1 MIQFSITKESKKS
14 RARLGHIKT
23 PHAEFETPCMVP
35 VATQATVKTLSGDEV
50 LEKTKSKL
58 IIANTFHLHIKPGE
72 KTIKRNG
79 GIHTFMKYSG
89 SIMTDSGGF
98 QVFSLGFGSDLQTN
112 KVIRAGKNIQTVAIG
127 AQPKHIRITD
137 KGVYFRSPHDGR
149 KIFLGPKESIKIQAD
164 IGADI
169 IFAFDECTP
178 PSASYEYVKQSLEKT
193 HRWLQEC
200 ISAKK
205 SRQALFGIVQGGR
218 YKDLRIQSAQFV
230 ASQKVDGF
238 GIGGEFGSNKKSMQ
252 TMLETVTAYLPK
264 EKPRHL
270 LGIGHPED
278 FIPVIKSGIDTF
290 DCIVPTHYARHGT
303 AFTSRG
309 RLNMKQARFKNSL
322 TPLDPLCGC
331 EACGTYTKS
340 YIHHLIKAKEI
351 LGLKLLSLHNIY
363 FFQSTIEKIRNN
375 IKKGIL

>member
-1 MIQFSITKESKKS
+1 MIQFSVIKKSKKS
-14 RARLGHIKT
+14 RARIGYIKT
-23 PHAEFETPCMVP
+23 THGEFETPCMVP
-35 VATQATVKTLSGDEV
+35 VATQATVKTLSADEV

-72 KTIKRNG
+72 KTVKRNG
-79 GIHTFMKYSG
+79 GLHTFMQYPG

-98 QVFSLGFGSDLQTN
+98 QVFSLGFGNDLQTN
-112 KVIRAGKNIQTVAIG
+112 KIVREGSDIATVKKG
-127 AQPKHIRITD
+127 AQPKNIKITEA
-137 KGVYFRSPHDGR
+137 GVYFRSPHDGK

-164 IGADI
+164 LGADI

-178 PSASYEYVKQSLEKT
+178 PSASYEYVKQSVERT

-200 ISAKK
+200 IKAKK
-205 SRQALFGIVQGGR
+205 SRQALYGIVQGGR
-218 YKDLRIQSAQFV
+218 YKDLRIASSQFV
-230 ASQKVDGF
+230 ARQKVDGF

-252 TMLETVTAYLPK
+252 AMLETVVQYLPE

-278 FIPVIKSGIDTF
+278 FIPIIKSGIDTF
-290 DCIVPTHYARHGT
+290 DCIAPTHYARHGT

-309 RLNMKQARFKNSL
+309 RLNMKHTRFKNSL
-322 TPLDPLCGC
+322 APLDPACGC
-331 EACGTYTKS
+331 EVCGTYTRS

-351 LGLKLLSLHNIY
+351 IGLKFLSLHNIY
-363 FFQSTIEKIRNN
+363 FFQSTVEAIRTKIKR
-375 IKKGIL
+375 GLL